1 MIQFSN
7 YRRHYIET
15 LRLGVPIMLGQLGII
30 IVGFAD
36 NIMVGYHSTSE
47 LAAASF
53 VNNIFV
59 LAFVFGLGFTYG
71 LTPII
76 GNLFSESNKSKIGEV
91 LKNSLLSNFL
101 TGCIICAFMILI
113 LLNID
118 LLGQPEEL
126 IPYIIPYYWLQIFS
140 VISALMFNS
149 FKQFSDATTDTI
161 TPMWIMLGCNLLNI
175 VGNYLLI
182 YGNFGC
188 PELGL
193 TGAGISTLTSRTLAF
208 VVFVLIFVFRK
219 KYKSYREGYR
229 NGTINKRDQKLIFK
243 LGMPIGFQMGVESAS
258 FGLTVI
264 MVGWI
269 GSIALA
275 AHQVAGVITTLGF
288 MIYYG
293 IAAAVSIRVSNF
305 RGQHDIRDIK
315 LATYAGLHLVM
326 AFVGVVVLFL
336 LIFRTTIGY
345 VITPEKQ
352 VVDLVSLIMWSVILY
367 QIGDGLQILFSN
379 ALRGIADVNYM
390 AIMAFICHFGISL
403 PIGYFCGFT
412 LNMGVP
418 GIWCGFPIALTIL
431 GIILWRRFNKL
442 TNINKQ

>member
-403 PIGYFCGFT
+403 PVGYFCGFT